1 MTWGN
6 SLRIVRRSLRVY
18 VETWEAQAGCWR
30 AGRSTCHAS
39 RASLMVLVL
48 CLEHSFKKK
57 KKVTVAWTCLSISI
71 PITKQELEAGEYAR
85 SLWAS

>member
-1 MTWGN
+1 MTWGI
-6 SLRIVRRSLRVY
+6 SLRVVKCLLRVY
-18 VETWEAQAGCWR
+18 VETWEAQAGRWR
-30 AGRSTCHAS
+30 AGRSACLAS

-71 PITKQELEAGEYAR
+71 PITKRELEAGEYAR